1 MQNFIFDNPTRIIF
15 GKGTIA
21 RIGNEV
27 KRFGAK
33 VLFVYGQGSIK
44 KHGIYDQVI
53 SSLNE
58 AKLSIMEFPGVKSNP
73 VLSHVRKGIELARR
87 ENIDVVLA
95 VGGGSVIDTAKT
107 IAAGVKAEPG
117 DDIWEFFTFKKKIRN
132 ALPVLTVVTISAS
145 ASEMNPTAV
154 ITREEGAQKFSIS
167 SSLIQPRTSVLDPT
181 VLFSLTAGYSAF
193 SAVDIITHMLEG
205 YFNNTEPESTLQ
217 DRLVEGLMK
226 TVMESTEVILKDPQ
240 NYNARANTMW
250 SAILAF
256 NGLTT
261 AGMGLISYPAHMI
274 EHSLS
279 ALYDIAHGAG
289 LGITL
294 PGWMNYVVTTNPKK
308 FARLGREI
316 FNIKET
322 DDLKAAVEGI
332 HRLKRWFSSIGSPV
346 SLKEA
351 GISEDDIGKIAE
363 NAAVLARLWGMKG
376 YTREVI
382 AEVLTLCK
390 A

>member
-1 MQNFIFDNPTRIIF
+1 MQNFIVDNPTRIIF

-58 AKLSIMEFPGVKSNP
+58 ANLSIVEFPGVKSNP
-73 VLSHVRKGIELARR
+73 VLSHVLNGIELARR

-107 IAAGVKAEPG
+107 IAVGVKAEPG
-117 DDIWEFFTFKKKIRN
+117 GDMWEFFTFKKKIRN
-132 ALPVLTVVTISAS
+132 ALPVLTVVTVSAS

-154 ITREEGAQKFSIS
+154 ITKEEGAQKFSIS
-167 SSLIQPRTSVLDPT
+167 SPLIQPRTSVLDPT
-181 VLFSLTAGYSAF
+181 VLFSLTADCSAF

-205 YFNNTEPESTLQ
+205 YFNNTEPESPLQ

-261 AGMGLISYPAHMI
+261 AGMGLISYPAHMV

-289 LGITL
+289 LSITL
-294 PGWMNYVVTTNPKK
+294 PGWMNYAVTTNPKK
-308 FARLGREI
+308 IARLGREI

-332 HRLKRWFSSIGSPV
+332 HRLKRWFSSIGSPI
-346 SLKEA
+346 LLEEA
-351 GISEDDIGKIAE
+351 GISGNEIGKITE
-363 NAAVLARLWGMKG
+363 NAAVLARLWGMKN
-376 YTREVI
+376 YTHEVI
-382 AEVLTLCK
+382 SEILRLCK